1 MKIQPSNTG
10 VGNLNRS
17 VDVVSYEENPSF
29 PEDSFYYVDQDKI
42 KKELKFKYVDDL
54 FSSPQEFNDA
64 LYDYIDLIHHDGDPD
79 DFINITLKELIEDFR
94 NYIKYDT

>member
-17 VDVVSYEENPSF
+17 VNVVSYEEDPNF
-29 PEDSFYYVDQDKI
+29 PEDNFYYVDEDKI

-54 FSSPQEFNDA
+54 FGSPQD
-64 LYDYIDLIHHDGDPD
+64 LDKYIYDYLETIHHDGDPD
-79 DFINITLKELIEDFR
+79 DYINITLKELIEDFR